1 MAGASRPLRP
11 QRAKKPTQ
19 PFESPLPLRK
29 TSTARSKAGNTRKA
43 SGRRPAAV
51 TGRNETPIESTSTT
65 PAAIVIKEVPPS
77 SPPVGT
83 LLRQLPSLIAPA
95 SLHAVVE
102 NPMPTGGSSFT

>member
-19 PFESPLPLRK
+19 PFEPPPPLRK

-43 SGRRPAAV
+43 SGGHPAAV
-51 TGRNETPIESTSTT
+51 AGRNETPVEPISTT
-65 PAAIVIKEVPPS
+65 PAAIVIEEVPPS

-95 SLHAVVE
+95 LLHAVIE
-102 NPMPTGGSSFT
+102 NPTPTGGSSPT